1 MPLYSNAPRCQHLK
15 VDGTQCGSPA
25 LRRNRFC
32 FFHKRFQE
40 ERISI
45 SRDRVRRG
53 RATLILPVLEDA
65 NSIQVSLMQ
74 IMRLLAAG
82 QIDARNAGLML
93 YALQTASFNLR
104 WVRFE
109 PLDIQHVVIDRDT
122 VDQTGIGGKQW
133 YEEDFPDP
141 ELTEEE
147 KAAAAAEEQARVAAA
162 RRAKEQEKA
171 RRRAELQA
179 EAEQLMREGAE
190 EERREAQ
197 REAQIEAARK
207 ANDALASKNAAL
219 ANSAVTEKKGAVV
232 AGAGSMVSTV
242 TSAAATSVASVNK
255 VVVNGSGAAAVHKNI
270 IAQPSTAKGNIAAAG
285 GKAPASPALP
295 PPRPPAS
302 VPRIITAEQAA
313 RVVVNAMKNSP
324 PMPAPTRRSGLKKGS
339 RGRRNVDIDMD
350 QVRQEVQGLAR
361 AFVMDTLKHVSQRRP
376 PGR

>member
-53 RATLILPVLEDA
+53 RGTLILPVLEDA

-82 QIDARNAGLML
+82 QIDARNAGLLL

-104 WVRFE
+104 YVRFE

-147 KAAAAAEEQARVAAA
+147 KATEAAQERARAATAKRAAEKENARL
-162 RRAKEQEKA
+162 RAQFE
-171 RRRAELQA
+171 A
-179 EAEQLMREGAE
+179 EAQRLMREGAE
-190 EERREAQ
+190 EERREAL
-197 REAQIEAARK
+197 REAKIEAARK
-207 ANDALASKNAAL
+207 ANEALVNKNSSLDSRALADKNAAAVPVL
-219 ANSAVTEKKGAVV
+219 VAVDKNVANKLVIPEPSKAKGRDL
-232 AGAGSMVSTV
+232 
-242 TSAAATSVASVNK
+242 TSAAAGTAASGNVPAT
-255 VVVNGSGAAAVHKNI
+255 GSANA
-270 IAQPSTAKGNIAAAG
+270 PRSSTPAG
-285 GKAPASPALP
+285 TALP

-302 VPRIITAEQAA
+302 VPRITAEQAA
-313 RVVVNAMKNSP
+313 RAVVNAMKQTSP
-324 PMPAPTRRSGLKKGS
+324 LPVPTSRSGLKKGS

-350 QVRQEVQGLAR
+350 RVRQEVQGIAR
-361 AFVMDTLKHVSQRRP
+361 AFVMDTLKHVRRRSP

>member
-45 SRDRVRRG
+45 SRDRARRG

-82 QIDARNAGLML
+82 QIEARNAGLLL

-104 WVRFE
+104 FTRFE
-109 PLDIQHVVIDRDT
+109 PLDIQNVVIDRDT
-122 VDQTGIGGKQW
+122 IDQTCIGGKQW
-133 YEEDFPDP
+133 CEEDFPDP

-147 KAAAAAEEQARVAAA
+147 KAAEAAEEQARAAA
-162 RRAKEQEKA
+162 AKRAVEKENA
-171 RRRAELQA
+171 RLRVELEA
-179 EAEQLMREGAE
+179 EAQRLMREGAE
-190 EERREAQ
+190 EERREAR
-197 REAQIEAARK
+197 REAQMLAARK
-207 ANDALASKNAAL
+207 ANDALAEKNAAAAQEVSAAHKNV
-219 ANSAVTEKKGAVV
+219 ANKNVIPQASTAVSNNVIPDPSAAKGRD
-232 AGAGSMVSTV
+232 V
-242 TSAAATSVASVNK
+242 TSAAAATSV
-255 VVVNGSGAAAVHKNI
+255 SGNVPAAVGAN
-270 IAQPSTAKGNIAAAG
+270 AARSTTPAA
-285 GKAPASPALP
+285 PALP

-302 VPRIITAEQAA
+302 VSRITAEQAA
-313 RVVVNAMKNSP
+313 RAVVNAMKP
-324 PMPAPTRRSGLKKGS
+324 PPPAPHRSHLKKGS
-339 RGRRNVDIDMD
+339 RGRKNVDIDMD
-350 QVRQEVQGLAR
+350 QVRQEVQSIAR
-361 AFVMDTLKHVSQRRP
+361 AFVLEQVKHVSRRSP

>member
-82 QIDARNAGLML
+82 QIDARIAGLML

-104 WVRFE
+104 RTRFE
-109 PLDIQHVVIDRDT
+109 PFNVQDVVIDRDT
-122 VDQTGIGGKQW
+122 IDQTCIGGKQW
-133 YEEDFPDP
+133 DEEDFPDP

-147 KAAAAAEEQARVAAA
+147 KAAEAAEERARAAVAARAAEKENA
-162 RRAKEQEKA
+162 RLRAALE
-171 RRRAELQA
+171 A
-179 EAEQLMREGAE
+179 EAQRLMREGAE
-190 EERREAQ
+190 EERRDARRQ
-197 REAQIEAARK
+197 VQVEAARK
-207 ANDALASKNAAL
+207 TNDANAANKL
-219 ANSAVTEKKGAVV
+219 VIPDPSAAKGGELTS
-232 AGAGSMVSTV
+232 AGATTAASGNVPAAG
-242 TSAAATSVASVNK
+242 SAA
-255 VVVNGSGAAAVHKNI
+255 
-270 IAQPSTAKGNIAAAG
+270 
-285 GKAPASPALP
+285 PANVALP

-302 VPRIITAEQAA
+302 VPPIITAEQAA

-324 PMPAPTRRSGLKKGS
+324 PVPAPTRRSGLKKAN
-339 RGRRNVDIDMD
+339 RGRQNVDIDMD
-350 QVRQEVQGLAR
+350 RVRQEVQGMAR
-361 AFVMDTLKHVSQRRP
+361 AFVFETVKHVTQRRP
-376 PGR
+376 PGRG

>member
-45 SRDRVRRG
+45 SRDRARRG
-53 RATLILPVLEDA
+53 RGTLILPVLEDA

-82 QIDARNAGLML
+82 QIDARNAGLLL

-104 WVRFE
+104 YVRFE
-109 PLDIQHVVIDRDT
+109 PLDIQHVVIDRNT

-147 KAAAAAEEQARVAAA
+147 KATEAAQERARAAAAKRAAEKENARL
-162 RRAKEQEKA
+162 
-171 RRRAELQA
+171 RAEFEA
-179 EAEQLMREGAE
+179 EAQRLMREGAE

-197 REAQIEAARK
+197 REAKLEAARK
-207 ANDALASKNAAL
+207 ANDALTNKSSTLDGRAL
-219 ANSAVTEKKGAVV
+219 ADKSPVPVPVV
-232 AGAGSMVSTV
+232 I
-242 TSAAATSVASVNK
+242 AADKNVATKHV
-255 VVVNGSGAAAVHKNI
+255 I
-270 IAQPSTAKGNIAAAG
+270 PDPSRAKGRD
-285 GKAPASPALP
+285 L
-295 PPRPPAS
+295 
-302 VPRIITAEQAA
+302 
-313 RVVVNAMKNSP
+313 
-324 PMPAPTRRSGLKKGS
+324 
-339 RGRRNVDIDMD
+339 
-350 QVRQEVQGLAR
+350 
-361 AFVMDTLKHVSQRRP
+361 
-376 PGR
+376 